1 MTYLNIT
8 SPEPDSAHLTF
19 TRDSAAGFMLGAVGG
34 IVAFVLSYLAVCFT
48 VSNLRAR
55 RQRQR
60 EERELM
66 ELIEMMEL
74 SDVEPESP

>member
-8 SPEPDSAHLTF
+8 TPEPDSAHLAL
-19 TRDSAAGFMLGAVGG
+19 TRDSAAGFMLGAVAG

-74 SDVEPESP
+74 SDVEPDSP

>member
-1 MTYLNIT
+1 MTHLNIT
-8 SPEPDSAHLTF
+8 TPGPDKGHLAF

-74 SDVEPESP
+74 SDVDPDSP